1 MRKTGCL
8 IGALMLPLAACSNS
22 DDATETPAG
31 KSGLS
36 STLLLSGANDAEKLQ
51 FCNWLVSVAP
61 TDACGAPSASSP
73 DGGVAVAPDAGTLT
87 AAAYCLATFARFDT
101 DCSVQAAEQC
111 FSNWEASGE
120 CKVPAAGTCAAYQAC
135 AKATPPKND
144 GAPTEVECSWNN
156 GDQFYYIG
164 KIPYT
169 DWTQESD
176 WSGLLHYYV
185 PSDQKKADDLCK
197 STFPVGCELCQGAA
211 PH

>member
-1 MRKTGCL
+1 MRKTGWL

-22 DDATETPAG
+22 DGAAETPAG

-73 DGGVAVAPDAGTLT
+73 DGGVPVAPDAGTLT

-111 FSNWEASGE
+111 FSTWETSGA

-144 GAPTEVECSWNN
+144 APPTEMECNIWSLSEYVGMAGTVPYAEWTEEIDWLGDSSW
-156 GDQFYYIG
+156 
-164 KIPYT
+164 
-169 DWTQESD
+169 
-176 WSGLLHYYV
+176 V
-185 PSDQKKADDLCK
+185 PSEWRKAAALCN
-197 STFPVGCELCQGAA
+197 STFPGCEGYCEGAA
-211 PH
+211 P